1 MEGHPRGY
9 PIPSTTCKDDRQ
21 GRSSRFA
28 PPRTEELQL
37 RTFRTRIHARSY
49 ELDSFGHVNHAAYLN
64 FLEHARWE
72 ALAAGGF
79 GYSDILAL
87 GLGVH
92 VVRLTIEYKAE
103 IMMGDELEIETQ
115 VTEFRRTSMTLEQ
128 TVYRNRSSDSGGA
141 VLAAEASVVG
151 VWIGTNGKPI
161 RVPSQA
167 LEALT

>member
-1 MEGHPRGY
+1 M
-9 PIPSTTCKDDRQ
+9 
-21 GRSSRFA
+21 
-28 PPRTEELQL
+28 
-37 RTFRTRIHARSY
+37 
-49 ELDSFGHVNHAAYLN
+49 NHAAYLN

-72 ALAAGGF
+72 ALADGGF
-79 GYSDILAL
+79 GYADILAV

-103 IMMGDELEIETQ
+103 IMMGDELDIETR
-115 VTEFRRTSMTLEQ
+115 VTEFRRTSMTIEQ
-128 TVYRNRSSDSGGA
+128 TVYRNRSGVSGGA

-151 VWIGTNGKPI
+151 VWIGPNGKPI

>member
-1 MEGHPRGY
+1 M
-9 PIPSTTCKDDRQ
+9 
-21 GRSSRFA
+21 
-28 PPRTEELQL
+28 
-37 RTFRTRIHARSY
+37 
-49 ELDSFGHVNHAAYLN
+49 NHAAYLN

-72 ALAAGGF
+72 ALADGGF
-79 GYSDILAL
+79 GYADILAV

-103 IMMGDELEIETQ
+103 IMMGDELNIETR
-115 VTEFRRTSMTLEQ
+115 VTEFRRTSMTIEQ
-128 TVYRNRSSDSGGA
+128 TVYRNRSGVSGGA

-151 VWIGTNGKPI
+151 VWIGPNGKPI